1 MLSKSSSCLQ
11 PGSQTRACSAC
22 GTVAATERDS
32 SFAGVRDAN
41 HGIFRPI
48 NPFCF
53 VCSCD
58 VASCSK
64 SGRVV
69 ILLNGRFAGRK
80 AVVVKAFDDG
90 HKDRKFGV
98 ALVVGLER
106 APRKTTKAM
115 SDKKVE
121 KRQRVKPFV
130 KYVNYNHIMPTRYTV
145 AIADALSKDVADDL
159 LEDADKKKEQL
170 NKIKGALQARY
181 KKLESTS
188 EKDHTGALYLFR
200 KLKF

>member
-1 MLSKSSSCLQ
+1 M
-11 PGSQTRACSAC
+11 
-22 GTVAATERDS
+22 
-32 SFAGVRDAN
+32 
-41 HGIFRPI
+41 
-48 NPFCF
+48 
-53 VCSCD
+53 
-58 VASCSK
+58 
-64 SGRVV
+64 V

-90 HKDRKFGV
+90 HKDHKFGV

-130 KYVNYNHIMPTRYTV
+130 KYVNYNHMMPTRYTV
-145 AIADALSKDVADDL
+145 AIADALAKEVSDEL
-159 LEDADKKKEQL
+159 LEGDKKKEQL
-170 NKIKGALQARY
+170 TKIKGALQSRY
-181 KKLESTS
+181 KKLESTT